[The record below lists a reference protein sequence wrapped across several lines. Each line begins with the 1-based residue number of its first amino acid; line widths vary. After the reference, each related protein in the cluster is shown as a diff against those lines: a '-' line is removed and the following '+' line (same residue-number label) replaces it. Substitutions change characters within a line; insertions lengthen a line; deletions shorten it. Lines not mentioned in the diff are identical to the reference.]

1 MKQNCEWCYYV
12 NQKHKT
18 LTCQRFLV
26 YSLDECFY
34 LCHSQYQSAFRQ
46 SLSKFEM
53 FVWWILTTA
62 VVSCHATLL
71 PNSVAW
77 RDKNG
82 CRRGRVHRTWRV
94 LHNLAARS
102 CLEYKREI
110 NRIASARLY
119 DSKTGVIGN
128 RGGASLSP
136 SPARFSHQ
144 FTHDLGT
151 WNMLAQE
158 LKFLSHNTDH
168 KLSVY
173 P

>member
-53 FVWWILTTA
+53 FVWWIITTA

-94 LHNLAARS
+94 LHNLAATS
-102 CLEYKREI
+102 CPEYKREF
-110 NRIASARLY
+110 NRIASDRLY
-119 DSKTGVIGN
+119 DSKTGVIWEG
-128 RGGASLSP
+128 RWGVSLSKP
-136 SPARFSHQ
+136 RAFFASVHSRSPDSRS
-144 FTHDLGT
+144 
-151 WNMLAQE
+151 WNLE
-158 LKFLSHNTDH
+158 HTSTRT
-168 KLSVY
+168 
-173 P
+173 